1 MAAKKV
7 VKQIKLQVE
16 AGKANPAPPVGP
28 ALGQAGLN
36 IMEFCKQFNER
47 TKAQVGI
54 KLPVVITVYTDRSF
68 TFITKSPPAALL
80 VKKALSLESGS
91 ATPHTVKVGKI
102 TRKQLEEIAQ
112 IKMNDLNANDL
123 DAAVNIVAGTCQ
135 SMGITVEGKE

>member
-47 TKAQVGI
+47 SKAQIGL
-54 KLPVVITVYTDRSF
+54 KLPVVITVFSDRSF

-80 VKKALSLESGS
+80 VKKAIGLETGS
-91 ATPHTVKVGKI
+91 PTPHTLKVGKI
-102 TRKQLEEIAQ
+102 SRKQLEEIAKT
-112 IKMNDLNANDL
+112 KMEDLNANDM
-123 DAAVNIVAGTCQ
+123 DAAVNIIAGTCR
-135 SMGITVEGKE
+135 SMGVTVE

>member
-47 TKAQVGI
+47 SKSQIGY
-54 KLPVVITVYTDRSF
+54 KLPVVITVFSDRSF

-80 VKKALSLESGS
+80 VKKAIGLETGS

-102 TRKQLEEIAQ
+102 TRKQLEEIAKT
-112 IKMNDLNANDL
+112 KMEDLNANDL
-123 DAAVNIVAGTCQ
+123 DAAVQIIAGTCR
-135 SMGITVEGKE
+135 SMGVTVEG

>member
-47 TKAQVGI
+47 SKNQMGL
-54 KLPVVITVYTDRSF
+54 KLPVVITVYSDRSF
-68 TFITKSPPAALL
+68 TFVTKSPPAALL
-80 VKKALSLESGS
+80 VMKALGLQGGS
-91 ATPHTVKVGKI
+91 ATPHTVKVGTIK
-102 TRKQLEEIAQ
+102 RAQLEEIAKT
-112 IKMNDLNANDL
+112 KMEDLNANDME
-123 DAAVNIVAGTCQ
+123 AAVNIIAGTCR
-135 SMGITVEGKE
+135 SMGVNVE

>member
-36 IMEFCKQFNER
+36 IMEFCKQFNEK
-47 TKAQVGI
+47 TKTQIGM
-54 KLPVVITVYTDRSF
+54 KLPVVITVYSDRSF

-80 VKKALSLESGS
+80 VKKHLGIESGS
-91 ATPHTVKVGKI
+91 ATPHSTKVGTI
-102 TRKQLEEIAQ
+102 TRKQLEEIAR
-112 IKMNDLNANDL
+112 IKMEDLNANDL
-123 DAAVNIVAGTCQ
+123 DMAVNIIAGTCR
-135 SMGITVEGKE
+135 SMGVVIS

>member
-47 TKAQVGI
+47 SKNQMGL
-54 KLPVVITVYTDRSF
+54 KLPVVITVYSDRSF
-68 TFITKSPPAALL
+68 TFVTKSPPAALL
-80 VKKALSLESGS
+80 VMKALGLQGGS
-91 ATPHTVKVGKI
+91 ATPHTVKVGTIK
-102 TRKQLEEIAQ
+102 RAQLEEIAKT
-112 IKMNDLNANDL
+112 KMEDLNANDL
-123 DAAVNIVAGTCQ
+123 DAAVKIIAGTCR
-135 SMGITVEGKE
+135 SMGVNVE

>member
-47 TKAQVGI
+47 SKTQMGL
-54 KLPVVITVYTDRSF
+54 KLPVVITVYSDRSF
-68 TFITKSPPAALL
+68 TFVTKSPPAALL
-80 VKKALSLESGS
+80 VMKALGLQGGS
-91 ATPHTVKVGKI
+91 ATPHTVKVGTIK
-102 TRKQLEEIAQ
+102 RAQLEEIAKT
-112 IKMNDLNANDL
+112 KMEDLNANDM
-123 DAAVNIVAGTCQ
+123 DAAVNIIAGTCR
-135 SMGITVEGKE
+135 SMGVNVE

>member
-47 TKAQVGI
+47 SKNQMGL
-54 KLPVVITVYTDRSF
+54 KLPVVITVYSDRSF
-68 TFITKSPPAALL
+68 TFVTKSPPAALL
-80 VKKALSLESGS
+80 VMKALGIPGGS
-91 ATPHTVKVGKI
+91 ATPHTVKVGTIK
-102 TRKQLEEIAQ
+102 RAQLEEIAKT
-112 IKMNDLNANDL
+112 KMEDLNANDME
-123 DAAVNIVAGTCQ
+123 AAIKIIAGTCR
-135 SMGITVEGKE
+135 SMGVNVE

>member
-47 TKAQVGI
+47 SKAQIGY
-54 KLPVVITVYTDRSF
+54 KLPVVITVFSDRSF

-80 VKKALSLESGS
+80 VKKAIGLETGS

-102 TRKQLEEIAQ
+102 TRKQLEEIAKT
-112 IKMNDLNANDL
+112 KMEDLNANDL
-123 DAAVNIVAGTCQ
+123 DAAVQIIAGTCR
-135 SMGITVEGKE
+135 SMGVTVEG

>member
-47 TKAQVGI
+47 TKAQIGY
-54 KLPVVITVYTDRSF
+54 KLPVVITVFSDRSF
-68 TFITKSPPAALL
+68 TFITKAPPAALL
-80 VKKALSLESGS
+80 VKKAIGLETGS

-102 TRKQLEEIAQ
+102 TRKQLEEIAKT
-112 IKMNDLNANDL
+112 KMADLNANDL
-123 DAAVNIVAGTCQ
+123 DGAVQIIAGTCR
-135 SMGITVEGKE
+135 SMGVTVEG